1 MKLLTKALEK
11 KLPAIHSATNKAYV
25 KWFTPWTNWTWF
37 VMEYNPETGE
47 CFGFVEGLEKEFGY
61 FNIKEIEKL
70 EGPFGLKVERDR
82 LFETT
87 TVVVNDKINEELN

>member
-37 VMEYNPETGE
+37 LMEYNPETGE
-47 CFGFVEGLEKEFGY
+47 CFGYVEGLEKEFGY
-61 FNIKEIEKL
+61 FTLNQVQEVRGK
-70 EGPFGLKVERDR
+70 FGLPVERDL

-87 TVVVNDKINEELN
+87 DVEELV

>member
-37 VMEYNPETGE
+37 LMEYNPETGE
-47 CFGFVEGLEKEFGY
+47 CFGYVEGLEKEFGY
-61 FNIKEIEKL
+61 FTLNQVQEVRGK
-70 EGPFGLKVERDR
+70 FGLPVERDL

-87 TVVVNDKINEELN
+87 DVEVLVK

>member
-11 KLPAIHSATNKAYV
+11 KLPALRSATNKAYV

-37 VMEYNPETGE
+37 VMEYNSETGE
-47 CFGFVEGLEKEFGY
+47 CFGYVEGLEKEFGY
-61 FNIKEIEKL
+61 FNIKQIQEL
-70 EGPFGLKVERDR
+70 QGPFGLKVERDL

-87 TVVVNDKINEELN
+87 TVLVDDDINEALN

>member
-25 KWFTPWTNWTWF
+25 KWFTPWTYWTWY
-37 VMEYNPETGE
+37 VMEYDPESGD
-47 CFGFVEGLEKEFGY
+47 CFEYVKGLENEMGY
-61 FNIKEIEKL
+61 FNINEIKKVKGQL
-70 EGPFGLKVERDR
+70 GLPVERDR

-87 TVVVNDKINEELN
+87 SFEDLQKGDH